1 MHSLA
6 LSALALGLFLL
17 YLQRDKFVISI
28 RLKWVLLALVVLLIG
43 IHMYISNKGT
53 DLIRQFE
60 GFRAHAYQ
68 DAVGVWTIGYGHTKG
83 VTPNMVIS
91 SAEGEQMLK
100 DELQEYENYVNDMVT
115 CDLNQ
120 NQFDALVSW
129 VYNLGP
135 ANLQA
140 STLLKVL
147 NAGDYAGV
155 PAQIMRWNKAG
166 GKVLEG
172 LTRRRQAEA
181 DLFAN

>member
-1 MHSLA
+1 
-6 LSALALGLFLL
+6 
-17 YLQRDKFVISI
+17 
-28 RLKWVLLALVVLLIG
+28 
-43 IHMYISNKGT
+43 
-53 DLIRQFE
+53 
-60 GFRAHAYQ
+60 
-68 DAVGVWTIGYGHTKG
+68 
-83 VTPNMVIS
+83 
-91 SAEGEQMLK
+91 
-100 DELQEYENYVNDMVT
+100 MVT

-181 DLFAN
+181 DLFVN